1 MLNDQQKKRVRDV
14 FEIVAEGE
22 SDDRMRLLDETC
34 QGDEEVRR
42 QVEEL
47 LGLLPKAGEFL
58 ETPAMSDPEIFREI
72 AGSLAQG
79 RRIGNYEILEE
90 IGHGGM
96 GAVFLAVRAD
106 EDFRNQVAI
115 KLVWPIFDNQEV
127 ISRFRQERRIL
138 ADLSHQNIA
147 HLIDGGTTEEGW
159 PYLVMEYIDGVPIT
173 RYCDRRSLSVT
184 DRLKLFRQVCDAV
197 SYAHGHQVVHRDLK
211 PGNIFVSGDGLVKL
225 LDFGIAKILDPSLRP
240 DALSMTRTGMYA
252 MTPEYASPE
261 QIRGE
266 EITTSTDV
274 YSLGV
279 VLYELLTGTHPFRF
293 KTRILHEMTRTICDE
308 DPVIPSRAEFP
319 DPTRR
324 NGENTREKL
333 SRRLRGDL
341 DNIILKAMRKD
352 PAQRYESV
360 EQLGRDIENHLSG
373 ESVIAR
379 KGSAVYRTRAFIRRN
394 RTSAALLLL
403 FALIFITGSIWTVR
417 RNRLILQAER
427 ETFLNAYP
435 QRLAAA
441 LTAFDEADYDGMQA
455 QLDEYIPQAGQDDLR
470 GFEWRYLW
478 RLINNDMATVRLK
491 DPVHDARLFEAGS
504 KLFTLSGHGSTLDQ
518 TGRPVYRDFVA
529 NYWDLASGK
538 LIRSFSI
545 EPEKYPFRLFEH
557 NDDGRIILRGDRND
571 ILNLWDFQTG
581 RLLSSH
587 PVENLF
593 VEYVL
598 NPRIAVSLKKDGTLS
613 LHDPWTGKATSSLGR
628 HALPVTDIYETGN
641 KLLVVSNKSEFK
653 LWDWPARKLIAQF
666 NEEKYEL
673 NRILMPF
680 NETDDLIEV
689 IGERVIKV
697 RRPGDYIE
705 VASRVE
711 PAGKIIIF
719 GRTMRGDR
727 LLTGNDQGELA
738 AYQLPNL
745 REITRF
751 KAHESWL
758 NSLCLL
764 DRERMLLT
772 VGRDG
777 KMKVLDAQTFQEL
790 GSARGHGGEGFGASP
805 YQSTKLFTT
814 FGNDRT
820 ARVWDAD
827 RLIQPET
834 VRANDGW
841 VFSVRF
847 SPDGRRLAT
856 AGKDGLTRIWDVGTG
871 RLLHKLAGHE
881 GMVFEAAFSP
891 DGRLIATA
899 GEDRKARIWDSR
911 SGAQLQLLAGHKL
924 QIHCLAF
931 SPDGKRLA
939 TVSDDQTLK
948 IWDVAT
954 GFETASLKAHSN
966 QIYSIAFSPDGGK
979 FATGSLDNTIRL
991 WDTNTLKT
999 LGTLA
1004 GHTGAVWSVQFTPDG
1019 RSLVSGSGDRTAIV
1033 WNLAKN
1039 EIEKVFKGH
1048 TDEVFSVSLSPD
1060 GRRLATGSRDKSV
1073 RIWDTATGLEL
1084 LKLKLHTDQVW
1095 SVAFSPDGDTLV
1107 SGSWDRTA
1115 RLYRAS
1121 SVEEVERKIRFRTLF
1136 R

>member
-1 MLNDQQKKRVRDV
+1 MLNDQQKQRVRDV
-14 FEIVAEGE
+14 FEIVAESE
-22 SDDRMRLLDETC
+22 SDDRIRLLDETC

-42 QVEEL
+42 QVEVL

-58 ETPAMSDPEIFREI
+58 EAPVMSNPDIFREI
-72 AGSLAQG
+72 AESLAHG

-138 ADLSHQNIA
+138 ANLSHQNIA

-173 RYCDRRSLSVT
+173 EYCDRLSVT

-197 SYAHGHQVVHRDLK
+197 SYAHGHQFVHRDLK

-261 QIRGE
+261 QIRGQ
-266 EITTSTDV
+266 EITTSTDI

-279 VLYELLTGTHPFRF
+279 VLYELLTGTHPYRF

-319 DPTRR
+319 DLTRR
-324 NGENTREKL
+324 KGENTREKL
-333 SRRLRGDL
+333 SKRLRGDL

-352 PAQRYESV
+352 PVQRYESV
-360 EQLGRDIENHLSG
+360 EHLGRDIENHLSG
-373 ESVIAR
+373 ETVIAR
-379 KGSAVYRTRAFIRRN
+379 KGSAVYRTQAFIRRN
-394 RTSAALLLL
+394 RIAAAIVLL
-403 FALIFITGSIWTVR
+403 FALIFMTGSIWTIR
-417 RNRLILQAER
+417 RNQLIRQTER
-427 ETFLNAYP
+427 EAFLNAYP

-441 LTAFDEADYDGMQA
+441 LLAYDEADYTGMQTL
-455 QLDEYIPQAGQDDLR
+455 LDQDIPRDRDHDLR

-478 RLINNDMATVRLK
+478 RLINNDIAAVRLK
-491 DPVHDARLFEAGS
+491 NPVHDARLFEAGS

-529 NYWDLASGK
+529 NYWDLESGQM
-538 LIRSFSI
+538 IRSFAV
-545 EPEKYPFRLFEH
+545 EPEKYRFRLFEH
-557 NDDGRIILRGDRND
+557 KDDGRIILRGDRNNT
-571 ILNLWDFQTG
+571 LKLWDFQTG
-581 RLLSSH
+581 RLLSSNTF
-587 PVENLF
+587 ENLF
-593 VEYVL
+593 TDFVL
-598 NPRIAVSLKKDGTLS
+598 DPRIAVSIRSDGTLG
-613 LHDPWTGKATSSLGR
+613 LHDPRTGNVTSILGR
-628 HALPVTDIYETGN
+628 HALPVTDIFEADN

-653 LWDWPARKLIAQF
+653 LWDWPARKLTAQF
-666 NEEKYEL
+666 NEQENDHL
-673 NRILMPF
+673 IIFMPLRKS
-680 NETDDLIEV
+680 DYLIEV
-689 IGERVIKV
+689 IGEKVIKV

-705 VASRVE
+705 AASRME
-711 PAGKIIIF
+711 STGKLIAF
-719 GRTMRGDR
+719 GVTVNQDR
-727 LLTGNDQGELA
+727 FLTGNDQGELA
-738 AYQLPNL
+738 IYQLPNL
-745 REITRF
+745 KQIVRIR
-751 KAHESWL
+751 AHESWL
-758 NSLCLL
+758 NSLGLL
-764 DRERMLLT
+764 DNGRLLLT

-777 KMKVLDAQTFQEL
+777 VMKVLDAQTFHEL
-790 GSARGHGGEGFGASP
+790 GRTRGHSGEGFGASP
-805 YQSTKLFTT
+805 YRSTKLFTT
-814 FGNDRT
+814 FGNDRM

-827 RLIQPET
+827 RIIQPEV
-834 VRANDGW
+834 VRANEGW

-847 SPDGRRLAT
+847 SPDGRRLVS
-856 AGKDGLTRIWDVGTG
+856 AGRDGLARIWDTG
-871 RLLHKLAGHE
+871 NGKLLHRLEGHTGMILA
-881 GMVFEAAFSP
+881 ASFSP
-891 DGRLIATA
+891 DGQLVATA
-899 GEDRKARIWDSR
+899 GEDSTARIWDSH
-911 SGAQLQLLAGHKL
+911 SGAQLHMLAGHKL
-924 QIHCLAF
+924 QIHGLAF
-931 SPDGKRLA
+931 SPDGSRLA
-939 TVSDDQTLK
+939 TVSDDQTVK
-948 IWDVAT
+948 FWDVAT
-954 GFETASLKAHSN
+954 GRETGSLKAHSN
-966 QIYSIAFSPDGGK
+966 QVFSIAYSPDGTR

-991 WDTNTLKT
+991 WETATLKL
-999 LGTLA
+999 LGTLE
-1004 GHTGAVWSVQFTPDG
+1004 GHSGAVWSVQFTPDG

-1048 TDEVFSVSLSPD
+1048 TDEIFSVSLSPD
-1060 GRRLATGSRDKSV
+1060 GRRLATGSRDKTV
-1073 RIWDTATGLEL
+1073 RIWDTVRGDDEL

-1095 SVAFSPDGDTLV
+1095 SVAFSPDGDTLA

-1121 SVEEVERKIRFRTLF
+1121 SGEEVERKIRFRNLH